1 MVKDKQFKCLNKLK
15 SVILLKFN
23 NTTSLMTELLPEDWK
38 TVLRAEMQQPYFL
51 ELEKRVDRSYETLT
65 VYPPRHLLFEALR
78 LCPLQSLRVVILGQ
92 DPYHGPSQAHGLS
105 FSVNPGIRFPP
116 SLRNIYK
123 ELLTDLPGYEVPL
136 DGDLRSWAVQ
146 GVLLLNAILTVEAGL
161 PGSHA
166 KWGWE
171 QFTDQVI
178 RCISN
183 SCEHVVFLLWGNFAG
198 SKSHLIDASR
208 HLILKAAHPSPL
220 ARGAFFGSKHF
231 SQANAYLTAQG
242 RLPINW

>member
-1 MVKDKQFKCLNKLK
+1 
-15 SVILLKFN
+15 
-23 NTTSLMTELLPEDWK
+23 
-38 TVLRAEMQQPYFL
+38 
-51 ELEKRVDRSYETLT
+51 
-65 VYPPRHLLFEALR
+65 
-78 LCPLQSLRVVILGQ
+78 
-92 DPYHGPSQAHGLS
+92 
-105 FSVNPGIRFPP
+105 VNPGIRFPP
-116 SLRNIYK
+116 SLRIIYK
-123 ELLTDLPGYEVPL
+123 VLLTDLPGYEVPL

-198 SKSHLIDASR
+198 SKSYLIDASR

-220 ARGAFFGSKHF
+220 ARWAFFGSKHF